1 MEIARY
7 ILSHTVSLEK
17 IIVNP
22 HHPFIVTIED
32 TDEQL
37 KATSRAR
44 QHLEHR
50 LPPGAQLVVVGL
62 IGFVGCGVDMEIA
75 RYILSH
81 TVSLEKIIVNPH
93 HPFIV
98 TIEDTDEQ
106 LKATSRARQ
115 HLEHRLP
122 PGAQLVIGCLSPT
135 ESAIMEDLGLSL
147 AEVGIE
153 HCEY

>member
-1 MEIARY
+1 
-7 ILSHTVSLEK
+7 
-17 IIVNP
+17 
-22 HHPFIVTIED
+22 
-32 TDEQL
+32 
-37 KATSRAR
+37 
-44 QHLEHR
+44 
-50 LPPGAQLVVVGL
+50 
-62 IGFVGCGVDMEIA
+62 MEIA

-147 AEVGIE
+147 AEVFSTAQAIGMAGLPQPSHTFTFTFQFLGFSMDHFSYSVICDLAVVFIAKLVPE
-153 HCEY
+153 TKGQALEEIHASFTNPQRRNSNP